1 MSQTR
6 RCKIFVT
13 CSLEPMAVTGST
25 PQRPERYFPPLSLA
39 MGTRTS
45 GASMVRCRQRFP
57 QQVLQ
62 HHHVQHRRRI
72 CRLCIFDHPD
82 DLRHGKTALSHAS
95 ALSRLGRLYVR
106 LRAFPGGSSHVGRS
120 RGFGCHCRPGM
131 RHGCRFLDKAQPVRW
146 AGEDHSITKNSAD
159 RYPPPAANP
168 SAP

>member
-25 PQRPERYFPPLSLA
+25 PQRPKRYFPPLSLA
-39 MGTRTS
+39 MGTRIS

-62 HHHVQHRRRI
+62 HHHVQHRRHTR
-72 CRLCIFDHPD
+72 RPCIFDHPD
-82 DLRHGKTALSHAS
+82 DLRLGKTALSHAS

-106 LRAFPGGSSHVGRS
+106 LRAFPGAGTNAGRPPGLGG
-120 RGFGCHCRPGM
+120 RCRPGT
-131 RHGCRFLDKAQPVRW
+131 RLGCRFLDKAQPVRW